1 MLCRLDSIRKG
12 VLFLLFSFCLLF
24 VCQCLFCLFV
34 WSRKMHFFGAPAFWC
49 RRVDTAPNGGLSRPP
64 LPALFFSR
72 RRRPWRRCPVSAY
85 CGVVHRH
92 GRGDKV
98 TLDGVA
104 AALRRRKQDRP
115 HDQDQPRAEPRSR
128 GHCLFP
134 SLLSGVLFAVL
145 SGCPSDRDARSSAT
159 RHPFVWAPFPFFF
172 PARPKLRFSRKKKR
186 KSLFL
191 QKSGSVWPGCRCRI
205 VACRRARCPYI
216 LFDCLSR
223 QTTLRKKG
231 PAQTCTRPMAMG
243 DGRFLEKQR
252 AHAAASVETEKKT
265 EEDGAHLSKP

>member
-1 MLCRLDSIRKG
+1 MRCSVGLT
-12 VLFLLFSFCLLF
+12 LFARGYCFFCSLF
-24 VCQCLFCLFV
+24 VCCLFV
-34 WSRKMHFFGAPAFWC
+34 SASFVCLVTQNAFFGAPAFWC

-72 RRRPWRRCPVSAY
+72 RRRPWRRCPVPAY

-115 HDQDQPRAEPRSR
+115 QDQDQPRAEPRSR
-128 GHCLFP
+128 GHYLFP

-159 RHPFVWAPFPFFF
+159 RHPFVWAPFPFF
-172 PARPKLRFSRKKKR
+172 PARPKLRFSRKKKEKVYSYR
-186 KSLFL
+186 RAGPCARAAAVASSLAGAPVVRTFFL
-191 QKSGSVWPGCRCRI
+191 I
-205 VACRRARCPYI
+205 ACRDRRHCAKRDRPK
-216 LFDCLSR
+216 LAPGRWRWVMGDFWKS
-223 QTTLRKKG
+223 KG
-231 PAQTCTRPMAMG
+231 HTRPPA
-243 DGRFLEKQR
+243 
-252 AHAAASVETEKKT
+252 
-265 EEDGAHLSKP
+265 

>member
-1 MLCRLDSIRKG
+1 MRCSVDLALFAKG
-12 VLFLLFSFCLLF
+12 GSCFFCSLF
-24 VCQCLFCLFV
+24 VCCLLVPLFLFL
-34 WSRKMHFFGAPAFWC
+34 WSRKMHFFGARLPFAVVALVL
-49 RRVDTAPNGGLSRPP
+49 RPMGASSRPP

-72 RRRPWRRCPVSAY
+72 RRRPWRRCPVPAY

-92 GRGDKV
+92 GRGDKA

-172 PARPKLRFSRKKKR
+172 PARPKLRFSRKKKKK
-186 KSLFL
+186 KSIPAEERVRVAGLPLSHRRL
-191 QKSGSVWPGCRCRI
+191 QARPLSVHS
-205 VACRRARCPYI
+205 
-216 LFDCLSR
+216 F
-223 QTTLRKKG
+223 
-231 PAQTCTRPMAMG
+231 
-243 DGRFLEKQR
+243 
-252 AHAAASVETEKKT
+252 
-265 EEDGAHLSKP
+265 